1 MTALRANLQH
11 FSILFIGQ
19 GAEINAT
26 DKNGW
31 TPLHYASRAGCFDV
45 VKLLTESGAS
55 PKSETNL
62 GAAPIWFAAAEGHN
76 DVLAYLLTKE
86 HDTYTLMEDRKFVY
100 NLMICSKNHNN
111 KPIEEFV
118 LVSPAPVDTAAKLSY
133 IFINLS
139 SKEKERAKDLIS
151 AGKHCETMATELL
164 ALAAGADSAGR
175 ILTATDRRN
184 VEFLDV
190 LIENEQKEVIAHT
203 VVQRYLQVRR

>member
-1 MTALRANLQH
+1 
-11 FSILFIGQ
+11 
-19 GAEINAT
+19 
-26 DKNGW
+26 
-31 TPLHYASRAGCFDV
+31 
-45 VKLLTESGAS
+45 
-55 PKSETNL
+55 
-62 GAAPIWFAAAEGHN
+62 
-76 DVLAYLLTKE
+76 
-86 HDTYTLMEDRKFVY
+86 MEDKKFVY

-111 KPIEEFV
+111 RPIEEFI

-139 SKEKERAKDLIS
+139 SKEKERAKDLIA

-175 ILTATDRRN
+175 VLTATDRRN

-203 VVQRYLQVRR
+203 VVQRYLQVKK